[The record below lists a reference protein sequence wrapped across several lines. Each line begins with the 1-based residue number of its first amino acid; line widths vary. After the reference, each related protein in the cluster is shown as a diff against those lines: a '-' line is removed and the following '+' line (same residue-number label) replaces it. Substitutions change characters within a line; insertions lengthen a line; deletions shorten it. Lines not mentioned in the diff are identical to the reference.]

1 MNTYI
6 NVDFPSMIKVG
17 VIMLILFP
25 VGCSLYVLGII
36 KKSLQKELISV
47 AAESGVTHMLTNK

>member
-1 MNTYI
+1 MNTCI

-25 VGCSLYVLGII
+25 VSCSLYVLGII